1 MGKQKKRLF
10 QKLGGGPKIKISKKP
25 REAKAKK
32 ASSRSGTKKSRT
44 KSVLNSKFGKRLAII
59 LVICII
65 LPVFITGAV
74 IFNQFRSYVEKDI
87 YSNNEVILNTLD
99 SAIQNRLNS
108 VSKVLTI
115 LSQVDYVQNMQ
126 PLLVKSMF
134 VNVQDEYD
142 LLVSI
147 DVYDSTGKSVF
158 SSTGKTEAISAS
170 HFDAA
175 LKGEIAYSNI
185 IPDVDGQGYL
195 IQQAIPIHNRNGSIN
210 GVLIGEISLDKF
222 NQAVQSLVL
231 PEDFEALVVSQEGK
245 LVADSNAEA
254 FVKRQETDFSSFEPF
269 KRSLSGENGATE
281 YRFDGKNYLTSFQEL
296 EGVKWGVVIQ
306 IPSLKAYSEINLLT
320 TLFIVILIIAAGLG
334 LIVSILLSRYVTSPL
349 QKVSDSALTAS
360 GGDFTVEID
369 SDTFKRADEFGD
381 LARSFMIM
389 IEAFKEIIT
398 RLKDSTNVLDE
409 TTLTLVNVSEES
421 QTEMT
426 AIIQNADALKETAHD
441 DIKLSGKV
449 VDAVEEMAK
458 GSENVAQ
465 NTERLNVL
473 IKNNVEFASRGVEM
487 MSNTAGL
494 VQKTFS
500 SYEMIETR
508 IKSLEKS
515 AVDIGSITDTI
526 MEIANQTNLLALNA
540 AIEAARAGDAGR
552 GFAVVA
558 GEIRNLADQSN
569 KSAENI
575 TKIIKEIQHDIKD
588 TSGMFS
594 STSGMLQNVVQESEK
609 TVEQI
614 NEILVDSQKAA
625 ESVDEIS
632 AVTEEQAAASA
643 QINEMMENMLDT
655 IQETASTSD
664 KMAERIMV
672 QKSKGDETISMI
684 EEIKQLS
691 EEIKLM
697 TGQFKC

>member
-1 MGKQKKRLF
+1 MGKIKLKALKKSDVGSDGKSRKKPTRKK
-10 QKLGGGPKIKISKKP
+10 QDKSQGSKKGFS
-25 REAKAKK
+25 KLN
-32 ASSRSGTKKSRT
+32 
-44 KSVLNSKFGKRLAII
+44 VLNSKFGKRLAII

-74 IFNQFRSYVEKDI
+74 IFNQFRNYVEEDI

-99 SAIQNRLNS
+99 SSIQNRLNS

-126 PLLVKSMF
+126 PVLVKSMF

-142 LLVSI
+142 LLASI
-147 DVYDSTGKSVF
+147 EVYDSTGKAVF
-158 SSTGKTEAISAS
+158 STMGKLDAIDTPY
-170 HFDAA
+170 FDEA
-175 LKGEIAYSNI
+175 LKGNLTYSSI
-185 IPDVDGQGYL
+185 INSEDGQSSL
-195 IQQAIPIHNRNGSIN
+195 IRQAIPIYNRNGSVN
-210 GVLIGEISLDKF
+210 GVLMGEISLEKF
-222 NQAVQSLVL
+222 NLAVQNLVL
-231 PEDFEALVVSQEGK
+231 PEDFEALIVSQDGK
-245 LVADSNAEA
+245 IVAHSDNDMFIAQ
-254 FVKRQETDFSSFEPF
+254 KDKDFSALEPF
-269 KRSLSGENGATE
+269 KRGIAGESGSIE
-281 YRFDGKNYLTSFQEL
+281 YTSDGENYLTSYQQL
-296 EGVKWGVVIQ
+296 EGVNLGVVIQ
-306 IPSLKAYSEINLLT
+306 VPSAKAYSEINLLT
-320 TLFIVILIIAAGLG
+320 ALFVGILVVAAVLG
-334 LIVSILLSRYVTSPL
+334 LIVSVLLSRYVTSPL
-349 QKVSDSALTAS
+349 QKVSESALVAS
-360 GGDFTVEID
+360 GGDFTVQMDEN
-369 SDTFKRADEFGD
+369 TFKRKDEFGD
-381 LARSFMIM
+381 LARSFMVM
-389 IEAFKEIIT
+389 IEAFKEIIM
-398 RLKDSTNVLDE
+398 RLKTSTNVLDE
-409 TTLTLVNVSEES
+409 TTDTLVSTSEE
-421 QTEMT
+421 TRHEMT
-426 AIIQNADALKETAHD
+426 MIIKNADELKETAHD
-441 DIKLSGKV
+441 DIQLSKKV
-449 VDAVEEMAK
+449 VGAVEEMAK
-458 GSENVAQ
+458 GSENVAL

-473 IKNNVEFASRGVEM
+473 IKNNVDFASRGVEM

-494 VQKTFS
+494 VQKTFN

-569 KSAENI
+569 KSAESI
-575 TKIIKEIQHDIKD
+575 TKIIKDIQYDIKD

-594 STSGMLQNVVQESEK
+594 STSGMLENVVSESEK

-614 NEILVDSQKAA
+614 NEILVDSKKAA

-643 QINEMMENMLDT
+643 QINEMMENMLET

-664 KMAERIMV
+664 QMAERINV
-672 QKSKGDETISMI
+672 QKAQSDETIAMI

-697 TGQFKC
+697 TGQFNC

>member
-1 MGKQKKRLF
+1 MGKTKVKVL
-10 QKLGGGPKIKISKKP
+10 
-25 REAKAKK
+25 
-32 ASSRSGTKKSRT
+32 KKSGVGSDETSRKKT
-44 KSVLNSKFGKRLAII
+44 KEGKRAKSQNDVKRFGNLKVLDSKFGKRLAII

-65 LPVFITGAV
+65 LPVFVTGAV
-74 IFNQFRSYVEKDI
+74 IFNQFRNYVEEDI

-99 SAIQNRLNS
+99 SSIQNQLDS

-134 VNVQDEYD
+134 VNVQNEYD
-142 LLVSI
+142 LLTSI
-147 DVYDSTGKSVF
+147 EVYDSTGKSVF
-158 SSTGKTEAISAS
+158 SSTGKTNPMDAS

-175 LKGEIAYSNI
+175 LKGNLTYSSI
-185 IPDVDGQGYL
+185 IQSEDGQTDL
-195 IQQAIPIHNRNGSIN
+195 IQQAIPIYNRNGSIN
-210 GVLIGEISLDKF
+210 GVLMGEISLEKF

-231 PEDFEALVVSQEGK
+231 PDDFEALIVSQEGK
-245 LVADSNAEA
+245 IVAHSDGAVFTAQKE
-254 FVKRQETDFSSFEPF
+254 KDFSVLEPF
-269 KRSLSGENGATE
+269 KRGIAGESGSVEYTTE
-281 YRFDGKNYLTSFQEL
+281 DKNYLTSYRQL
-296 EGVKWGVVIQ
+296 EGVNWGVVIQ
-306 IPSLKAYSEINLLT
+306 IPSSKAYAEINLLT
-320 TLFIVILIIAAGLG
+320 ALFVGILVVAAALG
-334 LIVSILLSRYVTSPL
+334 LIVSIMLSRYVTSPL
-349 QKVSDSALTAS
+349 QKVSEGALTAS
-360 GGDFTVEID
+360 GGDFTVQMD
-369 SDTFKRADEFGD
+369 AKTFKRTDEFGD
-381 LARSFMIM
+381 LARSFMVM
-389 IEAFKEIIT
+389 IDAFKDIIM
-398 RLKDSTNVLDE
+398 RLKTSTNVLDE
-409 TTLTLVNVSEES
+409 NTDTLVGTSEE
-421 QTEMT
+421 TRHEMT
-426 AIIQNADALKETAHD
+426 MIIKNADELKETAHE
-441 DIKLSGKV
+441 DIKLSRKV
-449 VDAVEEMAK
+449 VGAVEEMAK

-473 IKNNVEFASRGVEM
+473 IKNNVDFASRGVEM

-500 SYEMIETR
+500 AYELIESR

-569 KSAENI
+569 KSAESI
-575 TKIIKEIQHDIKD
+575 TKIIKDIQYDIKD

-594 STSGMLQNVVQESEK
+594 STSGMLQNVVSESEK

-614 NEILVDSQKAA
+614 NAILTDSRKAA

-643 QINEMMENMLDT
+643 QINEMMENMLET
-655 IQETASTSD
+655 IQETAGTSD
-664 KMAERIMV
+664 QMAERINI
-672 QKSKGDETISMI
+672 QKSKNDETIVMI

-691 EEIKLM
+691 EAIKLM
-697 TGQFKC
+697 TGQFNC

>member
-1 MGKQKKRLF
+1 M
-10 QKLGGGPKIKISKKP
+10 
-25 REAKAKK
+25 
-32 ASSRSGTKKSRT
+32 
-44 KSVLNSKFGKRLAII
+44 NSKFGKRLAII

-65 LPVFITGAV
+65 LPVFVTGAV
-74 IFNQFRSYVEKDI
+74 IFNEFRNYVEKDI

-99 SAIQNRLNS
+99 SSIQNRLNS

-126 PLLVKSMF
+126 PVLVKSMF
-134 VNVQDEYD
+134 ANVQDEYD

-147 DVYDSTGKSVF
+147 EIYDATGKSVF
-158 SSTGKTEAISAS
+158 SSTGKTDAMDSAY
-170 HFDAA
+170 FDAA
-175 LKGEIAYSNI
+175 LEGKSTYSNI
-185 IPDVDGQGYL
+185 IQSEDGQSDL
-195 IQQAIPIHNRNGSIN
+195 IEQAIPIYNRNGSIN
-210 GVLIGEISLDKF
+210 GVLIGEISLEKF
-222 NQAVQSLVL
+222 NQSVQNLVL
-231 PEDFEALVVSQEGK
+231 PKDFEALVVSQTGQIVAHSDQDAFIAQKGK
-245 LVADSNAEA
+245 
-254 FVKRQETDFSSFEPF
+254 DFSTVEPF
-269 KRSLSGENGATE
+269 KRGLAGEHGSLE
-281 YRFDGKNYLTSFQEL
+281 YVSEGKNYLTSYQRL
-296 EGVKWGVVIQ
+296 EGVNWGVVIQ
-306 IPSLKAYSEINLLT
+306 IPSSKAYAEINLLT
-320 TLFIVILIIAAGLG
+320 SLFIGILLVAAALG
-334 LIVSILLSRYVTSPL
+334 LVVSVLLSRYVTSPL
-349 QKVSDSALTAS
+349 QKVSERTLTAS
-360 GGDFTVEID
+360 GGDFTVQMDEK
-369 SDTFKRADEFGD
+369 TFKRTDEFGD
-381 LARSFMIM
+381 LARSFVVM
-389 IEAFKEIIT
+389 IEAFKEIIM
-398 RLKDSTNVLDE
+398 RLKTSTNVLDE
-409 TTLTLVNVSEES
+409 TTDTLVSVSEET
-421 QTEMT
+421 QLEMT
-426 AIIQNADALKETAHD
+426 VMIKSADELKETAHD
-441 DIKLSGKV
+441 DIELSRKV
-449 VDAVEEMAK
+449 VVAVEDMAK

-473 IKNNVEFASRGVEM
+473 IKNNVDFASRGVEM

-540 AIEAARAGDAGR
+540 AIEAARAGEAGR

-569 KSAENI
+569 KSAESI
-575 TKIIKEIQHDIKD
+575 TQIIKDIQSDIKD

-594 STSGMLQNVVQESEK
+594 STSGMLQNVVSESDK

-614 NEILVDSQKAA
+614 NEILEDSKKAA

-655 IQETASTSD
+655 IQETAGTSD
-664 KMAERIMV
+664 QMVERINI
-672 QKSKGDETISMI
+672 QKSKNDETLAMI
-684 EEIKQLS
+684 EEIKELS

-697 TGQFKC
+697 TGQFNC